1 MPRSVAFGD
10 RLGYFRGIMTDT
22 VHLAIEGP
30 RATIT
35 LSDPAKHNRLDPA
48 GLDLLMA
55 AVETADANPDVRVT
69 VLTGAGERTFC
80 SGYDLGSIPA
90 NGQKSADRQTGH
102 KESAFESV
110 MDRIEAMRMPTLCAL
125 NGGVYGGATD
135 MALACDFR
143 LGVKGMRF
151 FMPAARFGL
160 HYYPSGLRR
169 YTQKVSPSF
178 AKRAFLLSEDFT
190 DSDLL
195 AVGYLDWLVD
205 RSEFKSKIDELVNRL
220 ATLAPLSMVNMKRA
234 IEQYAQAEPDVPAI
248 RQNMRQCATSEDLR
262 EGLAALRERRPPA
275 FKGR

>member
-10 RLGYFRGIMTDT
+10 RLRYFPSIMSDT
-22 VHLAIEGP
+22 VLLAVDGP

-35 LSDPAKHNRLDPA
+35 LNDPAKHNRLDPE

-55 AVETADANPDVRVT
+55 AVETADTNPDVRVT
-69 VLTGAGERTFC
+69 VLTGSGEKTFC

-90 NGQKSADRQTGH
+90 SGQKETGH
-102 KESAFESV
+102 KDSAFENV

-125 NGGVYGGATD
+125 NGSVYGGATD

-178 AKRAFLLSEDFT
+178 AKRAFLLSEDFA
-190 DSDLL
+190 DADLL
-195 AVGYLDWLVD
+195 AVGYLDWLVE
-205 RSEFKSKIDELVNRL
+205 RSEFNSKIDEISNRL

-234 IEQYAQAEPDVPAI
+234 IEQFAQAEPDIPAI
-248 RQNMRQCATSEDLR
+248 RQNMRECATSEDLR
-262 EGLAALRERRPPA
+262 EGLAALRERRQPD